1 VPPGQV
7 RLATGN
13 DGTIYLLNQDSR
25 YSPVFVYTP
34 EGKYK
39 ARFGTYGDAQDQLQY
54 PQALALDSKNRVYIG
69 DSGGVKIFGADGKY
83 VGIARMPFTGIIS
96 GMAFDKSNRLY
107 IVSRSEK
114 KVYRFALNEP
124 Q

>member
-1 VPPGQV
+1 
-7 RLATGN
+7 
-13 DGTIYLLNQDSR
+13 

-39 ARFGTYGDAQDQLQY
+39 TRFGTHGNAQDQLQF
-54 PQALALDSKNRVYIG
+54 PQAIALDSKNRVYIG
-69 DSGGVKIFGADGKY
+69 DSGGVKVFGTDGKY
-83 VGIARMPFTGIIS
+83 VGIARMPFTGSIS

-107 IVSRSEK
+107 VVSRSEK